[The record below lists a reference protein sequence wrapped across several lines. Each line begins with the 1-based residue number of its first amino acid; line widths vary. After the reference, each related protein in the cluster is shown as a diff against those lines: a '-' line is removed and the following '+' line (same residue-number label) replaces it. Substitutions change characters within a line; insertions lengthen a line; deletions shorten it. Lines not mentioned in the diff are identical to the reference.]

1 MTNLDDLFNIREAS
15 EIAGVSEMTIRK
27 YLGLTKPPRANRLPN
42 ARKQIRPGES
52 VATWQIPLSDLHNA
66 GLMKK
71 GKSNQAT
78 AEAPGELQPDNNQVA
93 QLKAEIE
100 QLRITLAVLEQSN
113 ADLRANLADLRLL
126 LGRSIETK
134 EAQTL
139 RQRLFRR
146 NNQG

>member
-27 YLGLTKPPRANRLPN
+27 YLGLTKPPRPNRLPN
-42 ARKQIRPGES
+42 ARKQVRPGES

-71 GKSNQAT
+71 GKATISNQETISQADNSEQAVKLQT
-78 AEAPGELQPDNNQVA
+78 ELD
-93 QLKAEIE
+93 QLKLVIA
-100 QLRITLAVLEQSN
+100 TLEQSN

-126 LGRSIETK
+126 LGRSLETK
-134 EAQTL
+134 EAQEA
-139 RQRLFRR
+139 RAKRWKLFTR
-146 NNQG
+146 